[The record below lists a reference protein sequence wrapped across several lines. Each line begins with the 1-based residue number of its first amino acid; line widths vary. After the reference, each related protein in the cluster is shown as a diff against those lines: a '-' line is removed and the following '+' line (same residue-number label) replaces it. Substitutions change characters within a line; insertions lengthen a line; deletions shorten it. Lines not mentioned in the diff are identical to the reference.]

1 MEKPSVELV
10 ERVASTVGTA
20 PKELEA
26 VLYETVDPQAL
37 NRLFDGRDGTDGFV
51 QFVFADCEVTVTA
64 SGEVLVTG
72 LDGR

>member
-64 SGEVLVTG
+64 GGDVIVTE